1 MTSLLLLS
9 FSLFIRFPHLL
20 GFGVLTPEYAASKV
34 VDAIENNQTI
44 LIMPRGAYFSTAL
57 QQYVQ
62 PFDPQINN
70 LLQIYMSYNFVVVQ
84 VFSLAEIFK
93 SLLVVRTL
101 YGNDVNFQIKEKL
114 N

>member
-20 GFGVLTPEYAASKV
+20 GFGVLTPEFAASKV

-62 PFDPQINN
+62 PFDPQIIFYKYTCDII
-70 LLQIYMSYNFVVVQ
+70 LLWFRFFPWLT
-84 VFSLAEIFK
+84 FSSLFWLFAE
-93 SLLVVRTL
+93 V
-101 YGNDVNFQIKEKL
+101 YGNDVNFEIQEKL